1 MHFKSRITLL
11 SIKVIKIYEIAF
23 AQVGKTYDFNFDV
36 ETTDKLVCSEL
47 LYQSFGDVNWPTEPY
62 IGRTTISPDNVVSL
76 ALFDNPPIEL
86 VYYALQNK
94 KGEVIYKDIDD
105 LASDIGFVKK
115 GDVYKRLYKV
125 CKDEEVKRPGSRGRE
140 TINRRTCE
148 TRFEDLVYTPHA
160 PLPDL
165 DLSL

>member
-1 MHFKSRITLL
+1 MKSLL
-11 SIKVIKIYEIAF
+11 LRQE
-23 AQVGKTYDFNFDV
+23 TYDFNFDV

-115 GDVYKRLYKV
+115 GDVYKRPYKV

-165 DLSL
+165 DLSLQILRY